1 VAVSDATRSRSRL
14 SRAARREQLLD
25 AAAEL
30 LVEMGEGAVTM
41 ERVAEWAGVSKALP
55 YSHFEN
61 SDDVLVA
68 LYSRVVGQLGERI
81 LAAIESSDP
90 STDRAPL
97 LVATYFDAVADIGPI
112 LGAVTASGSRTAEL
126 ADGDHKVGPRFVARL
141 LTDHFGIPR
150 EPARAAAPILL
161 ASLTGAVLAW
171 RDRASS
177 RAELERM
184 VVAVMRALVAA
195 ANEPVS

>member
-1 VAVSDATRSRSRL
+1 
-14 SRAARREQLLD
+14 
-25 AAAEL
+25 
-30 LVEMGEGAVTM
+30 MGEGAVTM

-68 LYSRVVGQLGERI
+68 LYAQVVGELGERI
-81 LAAIESSDP
+81 VSALEASDP
-90 STDRAPL
+90 ESDRVPL

-112 LGAVTASGSRTAEL
+112 LGAVTASGSRTSEL
-126 ADGDHKVGPRFVARL
+126 ADGDHKVGPRFVAKL
-141 LTDHFGIPR
+141 LTKHFDVPR
-150 EPARAAAPILL
+150 EHARGAAPILL

-195 ANEPVS
+195 SPPKVSRSSAT